1 MSYLEKIG
9 KNARE
14 AFEDIKSI
22 KHKKIVKVLNDY
34 SKSLLKNKNKIIK
47 ENQKD
52 VKNVK
57 RKHLIDRLILNEKRI
72 NGIRHSI
79 NEIAKFK
86 NPLGQVLEQWQ
97 RPNKL
102 RIKKVSTPIGVI
114 GVIYESR
121 PNVTADVAALSLKS
135 GNCSILRGGSEAF
148 HSNKILAN
156 LFREVL
162 QKNSINKNCIQFI
175 DKKDRKI
182 VNSLLS
188 KMSKYI
194 DVIVPRGGKSLVA
207 KVQKYSNIHV
217 IGHLEGL
224 CHIYVDNTANIKMA
238 KKIIINAKMR
248 RTSIC
253 GAVET
258 LLIEEKALKTHAV
271 EIISSLKEAGC
282 EIRVDYK
289 IFKFLSKNLVNV
301 DMKNNL
307 KLAKEKDWKTEYLDS
322 IISVMSVKNVKEAVR
337 HILKYGTMHTDSII
351 TNNAKSANFFLNGV
365 NSSIAMHNVST
376 QFADGGEFGFG
387 GEIGI
392 STNKLP
398 PRGPVGINQLT
409 SYKYLVSGNGIVR
422 N

>member
-1 MSYLEKIG
+1 MKYIKNIG
-9 KNARE
+9 KNAKK
-14 AFEDIKSI
+14 AFQDLKNI
-22 KHKKIVKVLNDY
+22 KHDKIKKALIDY
-34 SKSLLKNKNKIIK
+34 NRYLLKNKNKIIR
-47 ENQKD
+47 ENLKD

-57 RKHLIDRLILNEKRI
+57 RKHLVDRLILNEKRI
-72 NGIRHSI
+72 EGIRHSI

-86 NPLGQVLEQWQ
+86 NPIGNVLEEWS

-135 GNCSILRGGSEAF
+135 GNCSILRGGSEALNT
-148 HSNKILAN
+148 NKFLSD

-162 QKNSINKNCIQFI
+162 QKNNINKNCVQFI
-175 DKKDRKI
+175 HKKDRKI
-182 VNSLLS
+182 VDYLLS

-194 DVIVPRGGKSLVA
+194 DVIVPRGGRGLVA
-207 KVQKYSNIHV
+207 KVQKFSNVHV

-224 CHIYVDNTANIKMA
+224 CHIYLEKSANLNIA

-258 LLIEEKALKTHAV
+258 LLIEEKALNSHAV
-271 EIISSLKEAGC
+271 EIVNSLIKSGC
-282 EIRVDYK
+282 EVRVDNK
-289 IFKFLSKNLVNV
+289 INKFFKNK
-301 DMKNNL
+301 L
-307 KLAKEKDWKTEYLDS
+307 KMTKEKDWKTEYLDA
-322 IISVMSVKNVKEAVR
+322 IISIKTVKNVKEGVN

-351 TNNAKSANFFLNGV
+351 TNNSKNAKIFLNGV

-409 SYKYLVSGNGIVR
+409 SYKYIVSGKGIIR
-422 N
+422 Q

>member
-9 KNARE
+9 KNAKK
-14 AFEDIKSI
+14 AFEDLKTI
-22 KHKKIVKVLNDY
+22 KHEKIKKVLDSYN
-34 SKSLLKNKNKIIK
+34 KSLLTNKKKIIS

-52 VKNVK
+52 IKNVK
-57 RKHLIDRLILNEKRI
+57 RKNFLDRLVLNERRI
-72 NGIRHSI
+72 DGIRHSI
-79 NEIAKFK
+79 NEISNFK
-86 NPLGQVLEQWQ
+86 NPIGRILETWK

-102 RIKKVSTPIGVI
+102 NIKKVATPIGVI

-121 PNVTADVAALSLKS
+121 PNVTADVAALCLKS
-135 GNCSILRGGSEAF
+135 GNCSILRGGSEAIN
-148 HSNKILAN
+148 SNKILSN
-156 LFREVL
+156 LFRTAL
-162 QKNSINKNCIQFI
+162 QRNKVNKNCVQFI
-175 DKKDRKI
+175 NNKDRKI
-182 VNSLLS
+182 VDNLLS
-188 KMSKYI
+188 KMGKYI
-194 DVIVPRGGKSLVA
+194 DVIVPRGGRGLVA
-207 KVQKYSNIHV
+207 KVQKYSKIHV

-224 CHIYVDNTANIKMA
+224 CHIFVDKSADLKMA

-258 LLIEEKALKTHAV
+258 LLIEEKAIKTHAR
-271 EIISSLKEAGC
+271 EIINSLIQSGC
-282 EIRVDYK
+282 EVRVDNK
-289 IFKFLSKNLVNV
+289 INKLFRNK
-301 DMKNNL
+301 L
-307 KLAKEKDWKTEYLDS
+307 KLAQDKDWTTEYLNS
-322 IISVMSVKNVKEAVR
+322 IISIKTVKNVNEAIN

-351 TNNAKSANFFLNGV
+351 SRNLKNVKIFLNGV

-409 SYKYLVSGNGIVR
+409 SYKYIVSGKGIIR
-422 N
+422 P